1 MRTTSFPI
9 GSILPRLTSEA
20 RAALLAADIIIAVD
34 QRSQREFTVFG
45 MPPLESTTSLKSLS
59 VMQVVKVTL
68 ECDNPH
74 LEQLTALVRSVKL
87 LEQSTLEGHVAP
99 PPAGTAT

>member
-1 MRTTSFPI
+1 MRTKSFTI
-9 GSILPRLTSEA
+9 ASILPRMTSEA

-59 VMQVVKVTL
+59 AMQVVRVTL
-68 ECDNPH
+68 DCDNPH
-74 LEQLTALVRSVKL
+74 LEQLTALVNSVKL
-87 LEQSTLEGHVAP
+87 LDRNAGDSQSAP
-99 PPAGTAT
+99 HPAKTAE